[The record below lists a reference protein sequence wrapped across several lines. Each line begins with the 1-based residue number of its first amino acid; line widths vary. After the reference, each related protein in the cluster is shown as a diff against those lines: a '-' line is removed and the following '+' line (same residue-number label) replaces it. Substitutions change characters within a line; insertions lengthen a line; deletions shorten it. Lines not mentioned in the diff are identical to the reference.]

1 MPLTM
6 RPYHDET
13 DYWQVRQFLRLL
25 TSLNGQLDRSW
36 SVVRFDYWRWH
47 VQENIEHFRLGEVAF
62 VWTTD
67 DGQIVAMINPDSRG
81 DAYLQVHPAHRTPQL
96 EEEMIGIA
104 EARLAIPATGGGR
117 TLNVWAN
124 DDDAMRQDV
133 LKRRGFQKGDWPEY
147 QRRRPLAMPI
157 PAVKIPPG
165 YVVRALGD
173 VNELPARSYL
183 SWQAFHPNEPEEN
196 YQGWAWYHN
205 IQRAPLYRR
214 DLDLVAVAADGEF
227 ASFCTVWFDDV
238 NRVGIFEPV
247 GTAPQH
253 QRRGLGK
260 AVMTE
265 GLRRLKRLGATLAL
279 VGSYS
284 AEAGALY
291 AAVGF
296 TEYDLLE
303 RWVVEL

>member
-1 MPLTM
+1 MSLTM

-25 TSLNGQLDRSW
+25 TGLNGQLDRSW
-36 SVVRFDYWRWH
+36 NVVRFDYWRWH
-47 VQENIEHFRLGEVAF
+47 VHENIEHFRLNEVAF

-81 DAYLQVHPAHRTPQL
+81 DAYLQVHPAYRTPEL
-96 EEEMIGIA
+96 EEEMICMA
-104 EARLAIPATGGGR
+104 EARLAIPAAEGGR

-124 DDDAMRQDV
+124 DDDAIRREV
-133 LKRRGFQKGDWPEY
+133 LKRRGFLQGDWPEY
-147 QRRRPLAMPI
+147 QRRRPMEMPI
-157 PAVKIPPG
+157 PAVKPPAG

-196 YQGWAWYHN
+196 YQGWTWYHN

-253 QRRGLGK
+253 QRRGLSK

-279 VGSYS
+279 VGAYS
-284 AEAGALY
+284 ESANALY
-291 AAVGF
+291 NSVGF

-303 RWVVEL
+303 RWVVAL